1 MQRRS
6 LRQSIAQSIAG
17 IEVSNRLVN
26 KFGSVKAVQNENE
39 RMERAG
45 LFVIHPYSNFRFVWD
60 MTTLVMLLLNVILI
74 PIFMAFPIF
83 EFNQEQPKE
92 KQNHAYTAMIVRF
105 KFNKLVQYFKLNKC
119 FRLVSDSW
127 FALDVALNFRTGI
140 ILEGSN
146 SEIILDAR
154 EIRRK
159 YLRGWFALD
168 ILSTFPFDIAVSVV
182 TYGSYSEGN

>member
-105 KFNKLVQYFKLNKC
+105 NLIN
-119 FRLVSDSW
+119 
-127 FALDVALNFRTGI
+127 
-140 ILEGSN
+140 
-146 SEIILDAR
+146 
-154 EIRRK
+154 
-159 YLRGWFALD
+159 
-168 ILSTFPFDIAVSVV
+168 
-182 TYGSYSEGN
+182 